1 MKHHSEIKSIA
12 ITLLKKEKILSLTL
26 LITIMGSILFSVFPP
41 LVLKKI
47 VNCFSSGQAV
57 LLSLTLTYFAFIVF
71 VGIFDAAK
79 EIMIT
84 KYGQKIT
91 HEVRSVMYKKL
102 SRLPSGYF
110 IDHEAGTITSR
121 MVNDVDTIDALFSNG
136 IISMI
141 VDSGKVLS
149 IIIVIFFISTGLGF
163 IILFITPILFLLT
176 RYFQKRMLKA
186 QLENRI
192 AIGKVNNHVPE
203 TIKNIRMVHSF
214 AKENYMEKKYNSY
227 IEESYHAL
235 EKSNFYDSIYSP
247 IIIYISAIV
256 ISILMVFSS
265 MGGTMQTFFGMDLGS
280 AVAIIAY
287 VGKVFDPLESIGMEI
302 QNIQSALA
310 GIKRINEFLHEPE
323 KKAQEETMNITAFT
337 NSSESDIRFD
347 QVDFS
352 YSNLVPV
359 VEHLTFQVSSGEMVT
374 FVGRTG
380 AGKSTVFR
388 LILGMYESQ
397 KGSITICGNE
407 ASLIP
412 DKLKRKLF
420 GYVEQSFPMVLGT
433 IAQQISLFDPS
444 ISDEQIIKAAKLV
457 GMHEHILALE
467 KGYETMANMNLFSQ
481 GQFQLL
487 SIARAVVAEPK
498 IMLLDEIT
506 ANLDSSTEQAVI
518 AALLRAS
525 KNRTVLS
532 ISHRMYEQTTKGKLI
547 TL

>member
-1 MKHHSEIKSIA
+1 
-12 ITLLKKEKILSLTL
+12 
-26 LITIMGSILFSVFPP
+26 
-41 LVLKKI
+41 
-47 VNCFSSGQAV
+47 
-57 LLSLTLTYFAFIVF
+57 
-71 VGIFDAAK
+71 
-79 EIMIT
+79 
-84 KYGQKIT
+84 
-91 HEVRSVMYKKL
+91 
-102 SRLPSGYF
+102 
-110 IDHEAGTITSR
+110 
-121 MVNDVDTIDALFSNG
+121 
-136 IISMI
+136 
-141 VDSGKVLS
+141 
-149 IIIVIFFISTGLGF
+149 
-163 IILFITPILFLLT
+163 
-176 RYFQKRMLKA
+176 
-186 QLENRI
+186 
-192 AIGKVNNHVPE
+192 
-203 TIKNIRMVHSF
+203 
-214 AKENYMEKKYNSY
+214 
-227 IEESYHAL
+227 
-235 EKSNFYDSIYSP
+235 
-247 IIIYISAIV
+247 
-256 ISILMVFSS
+256 
-265 MGGTMQTFFGMDLGS
+265 
-280 AVAIIAY
+280 
-287 VGKVFDPLESIGMEI
+287 
-302 QNIQSALA
+302 
-310 GIKRINEFLHEPE
+310 
-323 KKAQEETMNITAFT
+323 MNITAFT

-359 VEHLTFQVSSGEMVT
+359 VEYLSFQVSSGEMVT

-388 LILGMYESQ
+388 LILGMYEPQ
-397 KGSITICGNE
+397 KGSITICGNK

-444 ISDEQIIKAAKLV
+444 ISDEQIIEAAKLV

-506 ANLDSSTEQAVI
+506 ANLDSSTEQAVV